1 MSAPLADRRLVAVT
15 GGTIGVREIGNGQ
28 PVVFIHGLVANGLT
42 WRNVVPDLA
51 GGVRCIAPDFPL
63 GAHTPAMPEADLTL
77 RGQARILVDLL
88 DALDIPCAVIV
99 GTGYG
104 GDIAQMVAAE
114 HPDRVTALV
123 LIATNAFDSDPW
135 PTKVLGW
142 LGRPPGAAAV
152 LARAVRIRRLMRLPI
167 TYGWATKYPIPD
179 GIMAA
184 YTDPVR
190 NDPAVRSDLLRFLRG
205 LSPEYLAEAS
215 PRLASFGKP
224 ALVVW
229 PTEDRVFPAEGAR
242 RLVDT
247 MPRAELVEV
256 GDSYSWVAED
266 QPDELVTA
274 LRGFLREKVVRS

>member
-1 MSAPLADRRLVAVT
+1 VPKLAADA
-15 GGTIGVREIGNGQ
+15 
-28 PVVFIHGLVANGLT
+28 
-42 WRNVVPDLA
+42 
-51 GGVRCIAPDFPL
+51 RCIAPDFPL
-63 GAHTPAMPEADLTL
+63 GSHTPAMPEADLTL
-77 RGQARILVDLL
+77 PGQAQIVVDLL
-88 DALDIPCAVIV
+88 DALDLPSAVIV

-114 HPDRVTALV
+114 HPRRVTALV

-135 PTKVLGW
+135 PTKLLAW

-152 LARAVRIRRLMRLPI
+152 LARAVRIRQLMRTPI
-167 TYGWATKYPIPD
+167 TYGWATKYPISD
-179 GIMAA
+179 DIMAA

-190 NDPAVRSDLLRFLRG
+190 TDPAVRRDLLRFLRG
-205 LSPEYLAEAS
+205 LSPKYLADAS
-215 PRLASFGKP
+215 PRLASFTKP

-266 QPDELVTA
+266 QPDELVIA
-274 LRGFLREKVVRS
+274 LAGFLTSKVA